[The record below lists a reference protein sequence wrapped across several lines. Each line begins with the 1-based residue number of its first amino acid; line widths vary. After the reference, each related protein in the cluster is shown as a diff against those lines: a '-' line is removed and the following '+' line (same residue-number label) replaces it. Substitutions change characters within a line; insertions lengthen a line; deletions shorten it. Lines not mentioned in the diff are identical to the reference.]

1 MYTSFNARALGLD
14 LTARESIELAAR
26 SGFEGVDLLV
36 RDLVNRGEN
45 PTDLRKLMDDLQVRP
60 GAFGLPI
67 DWRTRDPHQAERDL
81 ERLPHFTETAAIL
94 GLRSTGTWI
103 FPELET
109 EWLEQPGPHG
119 WPEDHRPINRTE
131 VDRAVDW
138 TVSWLLPI
146 VKILAQAEIRL
157 GIEWIGSASFRVG
170 RPLTFIHSLRDHRL
184 QQIIDALNA
193 RLPANNSAV
202 GVLYDAFHLH
212 AAGDF
217 DAPERAWAER
227 NAVWV
232 HVADLPDD
240 AHNLPREKI
249 RDSDRGLP
257 GDCGLIPVDEFL
269 LSLKKSGYTGPVTAE
284 PLATCRRLQPLS
296 PLERALA
303 ARESLKRVWPVER
316 QASAAK

>member
-14 LTARESIELAAR
+14 LSARESIELAAE
-26 SGFEGVDLLV
+26 SGFDAVDLLV
-36 RDLVNRGEN
+36 RDLVNRGEQ
-45 PTDLRKLMDDLQVRP
+45 PQELRNLMDDLQVRP

-67 DWRTRDPHQAERDL
+67 DWRTRDHHQAKNDL
-81 ERLPHFTETAAIL
+81 ERLPEYAQAATTL
-94 GLRSTGTWI
+94 GLRRTGTWI

-119 WPEDHRPINRTE
+119 WPEDHRPINRSQ

-146 VKILAQAEIRL
+146 VRILSEAGIRL
-157 GIEWIGSASFRVG
+157 GIEWIGSASFRIG

-184 QQIIDALNA
+184 QQLIDALNSQM
-193 RLPANNSAV
+193 PETSAQV
-202 GVLYDAFHLH
+202 GVLYDAFHLF
-212 AAGDF
+212 AAGDL
-217 DAPERAWAER
+217 DAPERAWAEQ

-240 AHNLPREKI
+240 AQKLPLQEI

-257 GDCGLIPVDEFL
+257 GDCGRIPVADFL
-269 LSLKKSGYTGPVTAE
+269 QKLKTSGYAGPVTAE
-284 PLATCRRLQPLS
+284 PLGTCRRLQGLS

-303 ARESLKRVWPVER
+303 TRESLTQVWP
-316 QASAAK
+316 AH